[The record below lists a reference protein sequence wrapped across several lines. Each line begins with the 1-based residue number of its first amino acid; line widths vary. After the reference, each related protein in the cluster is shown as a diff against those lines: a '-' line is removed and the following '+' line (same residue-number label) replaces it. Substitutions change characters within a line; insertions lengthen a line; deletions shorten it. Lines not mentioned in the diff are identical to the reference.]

1 MSLDTGMVRRIAH
14 LARIKVTDIELDHWT
29 KELNGI
35 LGWVEQLQQVDT
47 TGVAPMTSVA
57 DITLR
62 TRADM
67 VTDGG
72 YPERVLANAPEST
85 AGFYVVPKVVE

>member
-1 MSLDTGMVRRIAH
+1 MSLDTGKVRRIAH
-14 LARIKVTDIELDHWT
+14 LARIKVADTELDHWT

-35 LGWVEQLQQVDT
+35 LGLVEQLQQVDT
-47 TGVAPMTSVA
+47 TGIAPMTSVA
-57 DITLR
+57 NITLR
-62 TRADM
+62 WREDK
-67 VTDGG
+67 VSDGG